1 MDGDPISSQT
11 RALFGWMS
19 IGCFFLL
26 ILTKAIR
33 FSDPDEESLLI
44 GIAPSVFGPPGL
56 LFLMLSNSGRLG
68 KLSLFQLTLFVG
80 AIALGLEFAQLLSR
94 PGILAYVAYT
104 FDWLD
109 VLASVLSLLVAY
121 IVTRFILRLRGS

>member
-1 MDGDPISSQT
+1 MNGVSISSQT

-33 FSDPDEESLLI
+33 VSASDEESVLI

-56 LFLMLSNSGRLG
+56 LFLMLSSSGRLG
-68 KLSLFQLTLFVG
+68 KLPLFQLTLFVG
-80 AIALGLEFAQLLSR
+80 GLALGLEFAQLLPR
-94 PGILAYVAYT
+94 WGILGYVVYT

-109 VLASVLSLLVAY
+109 LLASVLSLLSAYFVA
-121 IVTRFILRLRGS
+121 RFILSLRKI